1 MLRPCDGVAVK
12 PPDGGSIVSPGADF
26 AQFPA
31 GGPASQHVCGL
42 CGMRVISVGGHLGP
56 FVGGDAVLADEVLR
70 DHARTCTS
78 QLLGGFR
85 ALQEAIATSS
95 DRVCGVLVIDIDG
108 FKGFNCMYGHRTG
121 DVALLEFASRVV
133 ETVGG
138 DGEVF
143 RIGGEEFLALLP
155 NATLEVACAFAERVC
170 ERVRNEPFLPEG
182 GASAL
187 TTSIGV
193 ACAPWHGATVEAVRS
208 AADRAMYASKKS
220 GRNRWTLATY

>member
-1 MLRPCDGVAVK
+1 MLRACDGVAVK
-12 PPDGGSIVSPGADF
+12 LGDGDSMAPPGADS
-26 AQFPA
+26 AQFPVDGA
-31 GGPASQHVCGL
+31 ALQHACGL

-56 FVGGDAVLADEVLR
+56 FVGGDTALADEVLR

-78 QLLGGFR
+78 QLLGGCR
-85 ALQEAIATSS
+85 ALQEAIATSP
-95 DRVCGVLVIDIDG
+95 DRVCGVLVIDIDD
-108 FKGFNCMYGHRTG
+108 FKRFNGKYGHRTG
-121 DVALLEFASRVV
+121 DVALFEFASRLV

-138 DGEVF
+138 DGELF
-143 RIGGEEFLALLP
+143 RIGGEVFLALLP

-170 ERVRNEPFLPEG
+170 VRMRNEAFLPEG

-208 AADRAMYASKKS
+208 AADMAMYQSKKN
-220 GRNRWTLATY
+220 GRNRWTLASY